1 MDLKTLRAELQKLA
15 ALAEGWDA
23 SHEIADIE
31 RDLALGKLRELY
43 DAVRFGLDSAVQPS
57 VEDEL
62 SPVDLPPVEIDLDA
76 VIPLTAMSEPFGADP
91 AAVPLEEPTIAPPVV
106 ESPVAGPS
114 EAPFAAAPAVE
125 PVGTPAEVSAEM
137 PAETAV
143 PAEIPLQAPAEA
155 PVEERTEIPA
165 EAVEGTV
172 GAPVV
177 EPTVDPIGE
186 IPAEAV
192 ATVSEPS
199 AATDSEGAPVVAEA
213 PAVVAEPLSL
223 FELDPVDVKRAK
235 HRVVLSLYGDTDS
248 VTPAPGKVEPAAEE
262 RPVPPPQAVPA
273 VSPSSADVPQEE
285 PAATSVPVGGVGH
298 RAVAAGNGAAVL
310 GETLNSDVKTVSD
323 LIAVTTP
330 PAAVGQEPV
339 ADLLKHDVSVGID
352 AGMLSVGCET
362 GKYFIDIRQ
371 VEVSAEQQVLCPPVV
386 PAKERVDIRKTTFTG
401 SRIPQVAH
409 IGFPGKRQITLRI
422 VGIVQLFGGQILEM
436 TLDGREY
443 LRNRPRTQS
452 PLSKH
457 IFFAGF
463 GLLFHAS
470 QTRSLLSAVVL
481 FLHHQIE
488 FVQTVHPRTILLLVV
503 AQRFEQTYHD
513 DTTFM
518 FQLFHLYCV

>member
-62 SPVDLPPVEIDLDA
+62 SSVDLPPVEIDLDA

-91 AAVPLEEPTIAPPVV
+91 AAAPLEEPTIAPPVV

-125 PVGTPAEVSAEM
+125 PVGTPAEVPAEM
-137 PAETAV
+137 PAEAAV

-155 PVEERTEIPA
+155 PVEERTEMPA
-165 EAVEGTV
+165 EAVGGTV
-172 GAPVV
+172 GASVV

-199 AATDSEGAPVVAEA
+199 DATDSEGAPVAAEA

-248 VTPAPGKVEPAAEE
+248 VTPAPG
-262 RPVPPPQAVPA
+262 
-273 VSPSSADVPQEE
+273 
-285 PAATSVPVGGVGH
+285 
-298 RAVAAGNGAAVL
+298 
-310 GETLNSDVKTVSD
+310 
-323 LIAVTTP
+323 
-330 PAAVGQEPV
+330 
-339 ADLLKHDVSVGID
+339 
-352 AGMLSVGCET
+352 
-362 GKYFIDIRQ
+362 
-371 VEVSAEQQVLCPPVV
+371 
-386 PAKERVDIRKTTFTG
+386 
-401 SRIPQVAH
+401 
-409 IGFPGKRQITLRI
+409 
-422 VGIVQLFGGQILEM
+422 
-436 TLDGREY
+436 
-443 LRNRPRTQS
+443 
-452 PLSKH
+452 
-457 IFFAGF
+457 
-463 GLLFHAS
+463 
-470 QTRSLLSAVVL
+470 
-481 FLHHQIE
+481 
-488 FVQTVHPRTILLLVV
+488 
-503 AQRFEQTYHD
+503 
-513 DTTFM
+513 
-518 FQLFHLYCV
+518 

>member
-15 ALAEGWDA
+15 ALAEGWGA

-91 AAVPLEEPTIAPPVV
+91 AAAPLEEPTIAPPVV
-106 ESPVAGPS
+106 ESTVAGPS
-114 EAPFAAAPAVE
+114 EAPFAAAPAE
-125 PVGTPAEVSAEM
+125 RPAEA
-137 PAETAV
+137 AV
-143 PAEIPLQAPAEA
+143 PAEIPLQAPAET

-199 AATDSEGAPVVAEA
+199 DATDSEGAPVVAEA

-285 PAATSVPVGGVGH
+285 PAATSVPVGGAGH
-298 RAVAAGNGAAVL
+298 RAVPAENGAAVL

-339 ADLLKHDVSVGID
+339 ADL
-352 AGMLSVGCET
+352 
-362 GKYFIDIRQ
+362 RQ
-371 VEVSAEQQVLCPPVV
+371 ALCNNDRFLL
-386 PAKERVDIRKTTFTG
+386 ARD
-401 SRIPQVAH
+401 
-409 IGFPGKRQITLRI
+409 
-422 VGIVQLFGGQILEM
+422 LFGGDM
-436 TLDGREY
+436 DACG
-443 LRNRPRTQS
+443 
-452 PLSKH
+452 
-457 IFFAGF
+457 
-463 GLLFHAS
+463 
-470 QTRSLLSAVVL
+470 
-481 FLHHQIE
+481 
-488 FVQTVHPRTILLLVV
+488 RTIDRLNEFDDLDECMIYIAENFDWNPNSDGAKLLVDLIERKL
-503 AQRFEQTYHD
+503 A
-513 DTTFM
+513 
-518 FQLFHLYCV
+518 

>member
-62 SPVDLPPVEIDLDA
+62 SPVDLPPMEIDLDA

-91 AAVPLEEPTIAPPVV
+91 AAAPLEEPTIAPPVV
-106 ESPVAGPS
+106 ESP
-114 EAPFAAAPAVE
+114 
-125 PVGTPAEVSAEM
+125 AEVPAEM
-137 PAETAV
+137 PAEAAV

-199 AATDSEGAPVVAEA
+199 DATDSEGAPVVAEA

-248 VTPAPGKVEPAAEE
+248 VTPAPGKVEPVAEE

-273 VSPSSADVPQEE
+273 VSPSPADVPQEE
-285 PAATSVPVGGVGH
+285 PAATSVPVGGAGH
-298 RAVAAGNGAAVL
+298 RAVPAENGAAVL

-339 ADLLKHDVSVGID
+339 ADL
-352 AGMLSVGCET
+352 
-362 GKYFIDIRQ
+362 RQ
-371 VEVSAEQQVLCPPVV
+371 ALCNNDRFLL
-386 PAKERVDIRKTTFTG
+386 ARD
-401 SRIPQVAH
+401 
-409 IGFPGKRQITLRI
+409 
-422 VGIVQLFGGQILEM
+422 LFGGDM
-436 TLDGREY
+436 DACG
-443 LRNRPRTQS
+443 
-452 PLSKH
+452 
-457 IFFAGF
+457 
-463 GLLFHAS
+463 
-470 QTRSLLSAVVL
+470 
-481 FLHHQIE
+481 
-488 FVQTVHPRTILLLVV
+488 RTIDRLNEFDDLDECMIYIAENFDWNPNSDGAKLLVDLIERKL
-503 AQRFEQTYHD
+503 A
-513 DTTFM
+513 
-518 FQLFHLYCV
+518 

>member
-62 SPVDLPPVEIDLDA
+62 SSVDLPPVEIDLDA

-91 AAVPLEEPTIAPPVV
+91 AAAPLEEPTIAPPVV

-125 PVGTPAEVSAEM
+125 PVGTPAEVPAEM

-172 GAPVV
+172 GASRRGADGRSDRRDSCGSGCNGIG
-177 EPTVDPIGE
+177 TVGRNGFGG
-186 IPAEAV
+186 
-192 ATVSEPS
+192 
-199 AATDSEGAPVVAEA
+199 GARRRRGSRRRCRA
-213 PAVVAEPLSL
+213 AEPFRTRSRGC
-223 FELDPVDVKRAK
+223 ETRQTPRRPVALR
-235 HRVVLSLYGDTDS
+235 RYGLRDS
-248 VTPAPGKVEPAAEE
+248 GAGKVEPAAEE

-339 ADLLKHDVSVGID
+339 ADL
-352 AGMLSVGCET
+352 
-362 GKYFIDIRQ
+362 RQ
-371 VEVSAEQQVLCPPVV
+371 ALCNNDRFLL
-386 PAKERVDIRKTTFTG
+386 ARD
-401 SRIPQVAH
+401 
-409 IGFPGKRQITLRI
+409 
-422 VGIVQLFGGQILEM
+422 LFGGDM
-436 TLDGREY
+436 DACG
-443 LRNRPRTQS
+443 
-452 PLSKH
+452 
-457 IFFAGF
+457 
-463 GLLFHAS
+463 
-470 QTRSLLSAVVL
+470 
-481 FLHHQIE
+481 
-488 FVQTVHPRTILLLVV
+488 RTIDRLNEFDDLDECMIYIAENFDWNPNSDGAKLLVDLIERKL
-503 AQRFEQTYHD
+503 A
-513 DTTFM
+513 
-518 FQLFHLYCV
+518 

>member
-62 SPVDLPPVEIDLDA
+62 SPVDLPPMEIDLDA

-91 AAVPLEEPTIAPPVV
+91 AAAPLEEPTIAPPVV

-125 PVGTPAEVSAEM
+125 PVGTPAEVPAEM
-137 PAETAV
+137 PAEAAV

-155 PVEERTEIPA
+155 PVEERTEMPA
-165 EAVEGTV
+165 EAVGGTV
-172 GAPVV
+172 GASVV

-199 AATDSEGAPVVAEA
+199 DATDSEGAPVAAEA

-248 VTPAPGKVEPAAEE
+248 VTPAPGKIEPVAEE

-273 VSPSSADVPQEE
+273 VSPSPADVPQEE
-285 PAATSVPVGGVGH
+285 PAATSVPVGGAGH
-298 RAVAAGNGAAVL
+298 RAVPAENGAAVL

-339 ADLLKHDVSVGID
+339 ADL
-352 AGMLSVGCET
+352 
-362 GKYFIDIRQ
+362 RQ
-371 VEVSAEQQVLCPPVV
+371 ALCNNDRFLL
-386 PAKERVDIRKTTFTG
+386 ARD
-401 SRIPQVAH
+401 
-409 IGFPGKRQITLRI
+409 
-422 VGIVQLFGGQILEM
+422 LFGGDM
-436 TLDGREY
+436 DACG
-443 LRNRPRTQS
+443 
-452 PLSKH
+452 
-457 IFFAGF
+457 
-463 GLLFHAS
+463 
-470 QTRSLLSAVVL
+470 
-481 FLHHQIE
+481 
-488 FVQTVHPRTILLLVV
+488 RTIDRLNEFDDLDECMIYIAENFDWNPNSDGAKLLVDLIERKL
-503 AQRFEQTYHD
+503 A
-513 DTTFM
+513 
-518 FQLFHLYCV
+518 

>member
-91 AAVPLEEPTIAPPVV
+91 AAAPLEEPTIAPPVV
-106 ESPVAGPS
+106 ESTVAGPS

-125 PVGTPAEVSAEM
+125 PVGTPAEVPAEM

-165 EAVEGTV
+165 EAV
-172 GAPVV
+172 
-177 EPTVDPIGE
+177 
-186 IPAEAV
+186 

-199 AATDSEGAPVVAEA
+199 DATNSEGAPVVAEA

-285 PAATSVPVGGVGH
+285 PAATSVPVGGAGH
-298 RAVAAGNGAAVL
+298 RAVPAENGAAVL

-339 ADLLKHDVSVGID
+339 ADL
-352 AGMLSVGCET
+352 
-362 GKYFIDIRQ
+362 RQ
-371 VEVSAEQQVLCPPVV
+371 ALCNNDRFLL
-386 PAKERVDIRKTTFTG
+386 ARD
-401 SRIPQVAH
+401 
-409 IGFPGKRQITLRI
+409 
-422 VGIVQLFGGQILEM
+422 LFGGDM
-436 TLDGREY
+436 DACG
-443 LRNRPRTQS
+443 
-452 PLSKH
+452 
-457 IFFAGF
+457 
-463 GLLFHAS
+463 
-470 QTRSLLSAVVL
+470 
-481 FLHHQIE
+481 
-488 FVQTVHPRTILLLVV
+488 RTIDRLNEFDDLDECMIYIAENFDWNPNSDGAKLLVDLIERKL
-503 AQRFEQTYHD
+503 A
-513 DTTFM
+513 
-518 FQLFHLYCV
+518 

>member
-91 AAVPLEEPTIAPPVV
+91 AAAPLEEPTIAPPVV

-125 PVGTPAEVSAEM
+125 PVGTPAEVPAEM

-165 EAVEGTV
+165 EAV
-172 GAPVV
+172 
-177 EPTVDPIGE
+177 
-186 IPAEAV
+186 

-199 AATDSEGAPVVAEA
+199 AATDSEGAPVAAEA

-248 VTPAPGKVEPAAEE
+248 VTPVPGKVEPAAEE

-273 VSPSSADVPQEE
+273 VSPSPADVPQEE
-285 PAATSVPVGGVGH
+285 PAATSVPVGGAGH
-298 RAVAAGNGAAVL
+298 RAVPAENGAAVL

-323 LIAVTTP
+323 LSAVTTP

-339 ADLLKHDVSVGID
+339 ADL
-352 AGMLSVGCET
+352 
-362 GKYFIDIRQ
+362 RQ
-371 VEVSAEQQVLCPPVV
+371 ALCNNDRFLL
-386 PAKERVDIRKTTFTG
+386 ARD
-401 SRIPQVAH
+401 
-409 IGFPGKRQITLRI
+409 
-422 VGIVQLFGGQILEM
+422 LFGGDM
-436 TLDGREY
+436 DACG
-443 LRNRPRTQS
+443 
-452 PLSKH
+452 
-457 IFFAGF
+457 
-463 GLLFHAS
+463 
-470 QTRSLLSAVVL
+470 
-481 FLHHQIE
+481 
-488 FVQTVHPRTILLLVV
+488 RTIDRLNEFDDLDECMIYIAENFDWNPNSDGAKLLVDLIERKL
-503 AQRFEQTYHD
+503 A
-513 DTTFM
+513 
-518 FQLFHLYCV
+518 

>member
-62 SPVDLPPVEIDLDA
+62 SSVDLPPVEIDLDA

-91 AAVPLEEPTIAPPVV
+91 AAAPLEEPTIAPPVV

-125 PVGTPAEVSAEM
+125 PVGTPAEVPAEM
-137 PAETAV
+137 PAEAAV

-155 PVEERTEIPA
+155 PVEERTEMPA
-165 EAVEGTV
+165 EAVGGTV
-172 GAPVV
+172 GASVV

-199 AATDSEGAPVVAEA
+199 DATDSEGAPVAAEA

-248 VTPAPGKVEPAAEE
+248 VTPAPGKVEPVAEE

-273 VSPSSADVPQEE
+273 VSPSPADVPQEE
-285 PAATSVPVGGVGH
+285 PAAT
-298 RAVAAGNGAAVL
+298 A
-310 GETLNSDVKTVSD
+310 
-323 LIAVTTP
+323 
-330 PAAVGQEPV
+330 
-339 ADLLKHDVSVGID
+339 
-352 AGMLSVGCET
+352 
-362 GKYFIDIRQ
+362 
-371 VEVSAEQQVLCPPVV
+371 
-386 PAKERVDIRKTTFTG
+386 G
-401 SRIPQVAH
+401 SR
-409 IGFPGKRQITLRI
+409 FRI
-422 VGIVQLFGGQILEM
+422 FWM
-436 TLDGREY
+436 
-443 LRNRPRTQS
+443 
-452 PLSKH
+452 K
-457 IFFAGF
+457 
-463 GLLFHAS
+463 
-470 QTRSLLSAVVL
+470 SA
-481 FLHHQIE
+481 
-488 FVQTVHPRTILLLVV
+488 
-503 AQRFEQTYHD
+503 AQQR
-513 DTTFM
+513 
-518 FQLFHLYCV
+518 V

>member
-62 SPVDLPPVEIDLDA
+62 SPVDLPPMEIDLDA

-91 AAVPLEEPTIAPPVV
+91 AAAPLEEPTIAPPVV

-114 EAPFAAAPAVE
+114 EAPFAA
-125 PVGTPAEVSAEM
+125 
-137 PAETAV
+137 
-143 PAEIPLQAPAEA
+143 A

-199 AATDSEGAPVVAEA
+199 DATDSEGAPVVAEA

-285 PAATSVPVGGVGH
+285 PAATSVPVGGAGH
-298 RAVAAGNGAAVL
+298 RAVPAENGAAVL

-339 ADLLKHDVSVGID
+339 ADL
-352 AGMLSVGCET
+352 
-362 GKYFIDIRQ
+362 RQ
-371 VEVSAEQQVLCPPVV
+371 ALCNNDRFLL
-386 PAKERVDIRKTTFTG
+386 ARD
-401 SRIPQVAH
+401 
-409 IGFPGKRQITLRI
+409 
-422 VGIVQLFGGQILEM
+422 LFGGDM
-436 TLDGREY
+436 DACG
-443 LRNRPRTQS
+443 
-452 PLSKH
+452 
-457 IFFAGF
+457 
-463 GLLFHAS
+463 
-470 QTRSLLSAVVL
+470 
-481 FLHHQIE
+481 
-488 FVQTVHPRTILLLVV
+488 RTIDRLNEFDDLDECMIYIAENFDWNPNSDGAKLLVDLIERKL
-503 AQRFEQTYHD
+503 A
-513 DTTFM
+513 
-518 FQLFHLYCV
+518 

>member
-57 VEDEL
+57 IEDEL

-91 AAVPLEEPTIAPPVV
+91 AAAPLEEPTIAPPVV

-125 PVGTPAEVSAEM
+125 PVGTPAEVPAEM
-137 PAETAV
+137 PAEAAV
-143 PAEIPLQAPAEA
+143 PAEILCRRLRRRRWKNVLRCPRRWSEVLSALPSWSRRSIRSARFLRKRLQRYRNRRPQ
-155 PVEERTEIPA
+155 RIRR
-165 EAVEGTV
+165 
-172 GAPVV
+172 GARRRR
-177 EPTVDPIGE
+177 G
-186 IPAEAV
+186 
-192 ATVSEPS
+192 S
-199 AATDSEGAPVVAEA
+199 
-213 PAVVAEPLSL
+213 AVVAEPLSL

-285 PAATSVPVGGVGH
+285 PAVTSVPVGGAGH
-298 RAVAAGNGAAVL
+298 RAVPAENGAAVL

-339 ADLLKHDVSVGID
+339 ADL
-352 AGMLSVGCET
+352 
-362 GKYFIDIRQ
+362 RQ
-371 VEVSAEQQVLCPPVV
+371 ALCNNDRFLL
-386 PAKERVDIRKTTFTG
+386 ARD
-401 SRIPQVAH
+401 
-409 IGFPGKRQITLRI
+409 
-422 VGIVQLFGGQILEM
+422 LFGGDM
-436 TLDGREY
+436 DACG
-443 LRNRPRTQS
+443 
-452 PLSKH
+452 
-457 IFFAGF
+457 
-463 GLLFHAS
+463 
-470 QTRSLLSAVVL
+470 
-481 FLHHQIE
+481 
-488 FVQTVHPRTILLLVV
+488 RTIDRLNEFDDLDECMIYIAENFDWNPNSDGAKLLVDLIERKL
-503 AQRFEQTYHD
+503 A
-513 DTTFM
+513 
-518 FQLFHLYCV
+518 

>member
-62 SPVDLPPVEIDLDA
+62 SPVDLPPMEIDLDA

-91 AAVPLEEPTIAPPVV
+91 AAAPLEEPTIAPPVV

-125 PVGTPAEVSAEM
+125 PVGTPAEVPAEM

-199 AATDSEGAPVVAEA
+199 DATDSEGAPVVAEA

-248 VTPAPGKVEPAAEE
+248 VTPA
-262 RPVPPPQAVPA
+262 
-273 VSPSSADVPQEE
+273 
-285 PAATSVPVGGVGH
+285 
-298 RAVAAGNGAAVL
+298 
-310 GETLNSDVKTVSD
+310 
-323 LIAVTTP
+323 
-330 PAAVGQEPV
+330 AVGQEPV
-339 ADLLKHDVSVGID
+339 ADL
-352 AGMLSVGCET
+352 
-362 GKYFIDIRQ
+362 RQ
-371 VEVSAEQQVLCPPVV
+371 ALCNNDRFLL
-386 PAKERVDIRKTTFTG
+386 ARD
-401 SRIPQVAH
+401 
-409 IGFPGKRQITLRI
+409 
-422 VGIVQLFGGQILEM
+422 LFGGDM
-436 TLDGREY
+436 DACG
-443 LRNRPRTQS
+443 
-452 PLSKH
+452 
-457 IFFAGF
+457 
-463 GLLFHAS
+463 
-470 QTRSLLSAVVL
+470 
-481 FLHHQIE
+481 
-488 FVQTVHPRTILLLVV
+488 RTIDRLNEFDDLDECMIYIAENFDWNPNSDGAKLLVDLIERKL
-503 AQRFEQTYHD
+503 A
-513 DTTFM
+513 
-518 FQLFHLYCV
+518 

>member
-62 SPVDLPPVEIDLDA
+62 SSVDLPPVEIDLDA

-91 AAVPLEEPTIAPPVV
+91 AAAPLEEPTIAPPVV

-125 PVGTPAEVSAEM
+125 PVGTPAEVPAEM
-137 PAETAV
+137 PAEAAV

-155 PVEERTEIPA
+155 PVEERTEMPA
-165 EAVEGTV
+165 EAVGGTV
-172 GAPVV
+172 GASVV

-199 AATDSEGAPVVAEA
+199 DATDSEGAPVAAEA

-235 HRVVLSLYGDTDS
+235 HRVVLVALRRYGLRDS
-248 VTPAPGKVEPAAEE
+248 GAGEDRAGCGGAAG
-262 RPVPPPQAVPA
+262 
-273 VSPSSADVPQEE
+273 SAS
-285 PAATSVPVGGVGH
+285 AGRSGRFALAGGCSAGGACGDFRSGRGAGH
-298 RAVAAGNGAAVL
+298 RAVPAENGAAVL

-339 ADLLKHDVSVGID
+339 ADL
-352 AGMLSVGCET
+352 
-362 GKYFIDIRQ
+362 RQ
-371 VEVSAEQQVLCPPVV
+371 ALCNNDRFLL
-386 PAKERVDIRKTTFTG
+386 ARD
-401 SRIPQVAH
+401 
-409 IGFPGKRQITLRI
+409 
-422 VGIVQLFGGQILEM
+422 LFGGDM
-436 TLDGREY
+436 DACG
-443 LRNRPRTQS
+443 
-452 PLSKH
+452 
-457 IFFAGF
+457 
-463 GLLFHAS
+463 
-470 QTRSLLSAVVL
+470 
-481 FLHHQIE
+481 
-488 FVQTVHPRTILLLVV
+488 RTIDRLNEFDDLDECMIYIAENFDWNPNSDGAKLLVDLIERKL
-503 AQRFEQTYHD
+503 A
-513 DTTFM
+513 
-518 FQLFHLYCV
+518 

>member
-31 RDLALGKLRELY
+31 RDLALRENCGNLRCR
-43 DAVRFGLDSAVQPS
+43 AFGLDSAVQPS

-125 PVGTPAEVSAEM
+125 PVGTPAEVPAEM

-199 AATDSEGAPVVAEA
+199 AATDSEGAPSS
-213 PAVVAEPLSL
+213 PRLPPSL
-223 FELDPVDVKRAK
+223 
-235 HRVVLSLYGDTDS
+235 
-248 VTPAPGKVEPAAEE
+248 
-262 RPVPPPQAVPA
+262 
-273 VSPSSADVPQEE
+273 PS
-285 PAATSVPVGGVGH
+285 
-298 RAVAAGNGAAVL
+298 R
-310 GETLNSDVKTVSD
+310 
-323 LIAVTTP
+323 
-330 PAAVGQEPV
+330 
-339 ADLLKHDVSVGID
+339 
-352 AGMLSVGCET
+352 
-362 GKYFIDIRQ
+362 
-371 VEVSAEQQVLCPPVV
+371 
-386 PAKERVDIRKTTFTG
+386 
-401 SRIPQVAH
+401 
-409 IGFPGKRQITLRI
+409 
-422 VGIVQLFGGQILEM
+422 
-436 TLDGREY
+436 
-443 LRNRPRTQS
+443 
-452 PLSKH
+452 
-457 IFFAGF
+457 
-463 GLLFHAS
+463 
-470 QTRSLLSAVVL
+470 
-481 FLHHQIE
+481 
-488 FVQTVHPRTILLLVV
+488 
-503 AQRFEQTYHD
+503 
-513 DTTFM
+513 
-518 FQLFHLYCV
+518 

>member
-62 SPVDLPPVEIDLDA
+62 SSVDLPPVEIDLDA
-76 VIPLTAMSEPFGADP
+76 VIPLTAMSEPF
-91 AAVPLEEPTIAPPVV
+91 
-106 ESPVAGPS
+106 
-114 EAPFAAAPAVE
+114 AAAPAVE
-125 PVGTPAEVSAEM
+125 PVGTPAEVPAEM
-137 PAETAV
+137 PAEAAV

-155 PVEERTEIPA
+155 PVEERTEMPA
-165 EAVEGTV
+165 EAVGGTV
-172 GAPVV
+172 GASVV

-199 AATDSEGAPVVAEA
+199 DATDSEGAPVAAEA

-248 VTPAPGKVEPAAEE
+248 VTPAPGKVEPVAEE

-273 VSPSSADVPQEE
+273 VSPSPADVPQEE
-285 PAATSVPVGGVGH
+285 PAATSVPVGGAGH
-298 RAVAAGNGAAVL
+298 RAVPAENGAAVL

-339 ADLLKHDVSVGID
+339 ADL
-352 AGMLSVGCET
+352 
-362 GKYFIDIRQ
+362 RQ
-371 VEVSAEQQVLCPPVV
+371 ALCNNDRFLL
-386 PAKERVDIRKTTFTG
+386 ARD
-401 SRIPQVAH
+401 
-409 IGFPGKRQITLRI
+409 
-422 VGIVQLFGGQILEM
+422 LFGGDM
-436 TLDGREY
+436 DACG
-443 LRNRPRTQS
+443 
-452 PLSKH
+452 
-457 IFFAGF
+457 
-463 GLLFHAS
+463 
-470 QTRSLLSAVVL
+470 
-481 FLHHQIE
+481 
-488 FVQTVHPRTILLLVV
+488 RTIDRLNEFDDLDECMIYIAENFDWNPNSDGAKLLVDLIERKL
-503 AQRFEQTYHD
+503 A
-513 DTTFM
+513 
-518 FQLFHLYCV
+518 

>member
-62 SPVDLPPVEIDLDA
+62 SSVDLPPVEIDLDA

-91 AAVPLEEPTIAPPVV
+91 AAAPLEEPTIAPPVV

-125 PVGTPAEVSAEM
+125 PVGTPAEVPAEM
-137 PAETAV
+137 PAEAAV

-165 EAVEGTV
+165 EAVGGTV

-199 AATDSEGAPVVAEA
+199 AATDSEGAPVAAEA

-273 VSPSSADVPQEE
+273 VSPSPADVPQEE
-285 PAATSVPVGGVGH
+285 PAATSVPVGGAGH
-298 RAVAAGNGAAVL
+298 RAVPAENGAAVL

-339 ADLLKHDVSVGID
+339 ADL
-352 AGMLSVGCET
+352 
-362 GKYFIDIRQ
+362 RQ
-371 VEVSAEQQVLCPPVV
+371 ALCNNDRFLL
-386 PAKERVDIRKTTFTG
+386 ARD
-401 SRIPQVAH
+401 
-409 IGFPGKRQITLRI
+409 
-422 VGIVQLFGGQILEM
+422 LFGGDM
-436 TLDGREY
+436 DACG
-443 LRNRPRTQS
+443 
-452 PLSKH
+452 
-457 IFFAGF
+457 
-463 GLLFHAS
+463 
-470 QTRSLLSAVVL
+470 
-481 FLHHQIE
+481 
-488 FVQTVHPRTILLLVV
+488 RTIDRLNEFDDLDECMIYIAENFDWNPNSDGAKLLVDLIERKL
-503 AQRFEQTYHD
+503 A
-513 DTTFM
+513 
-518 FQLFHLYCV
+518 

>member
-62 SPVDLPPVEIDLDA
+62 SSVDLPPVEIDLDA

-91 AAVPLEEPTIAPPVV
+91 AAAPLEEPTIAPPVV

-114 EAPFAAAPAVE
+114 EAPFAAAPAIE
-125 PVGTPAEVSAEM
+125 PVGTPAEVPAEM
-137 PAETAV
+137 PAEAAV

-172 GAPVV
+172 
-177 EPTVDPIGE
+177 
-186 IPAEAV
+186 
-192 ATVSEPS
+192 
-199 AATDSEGAPVVAEA
+199 GAPVVAEA

-285 PAATSVPVGGVGH
+285 PAATSVPVGGAGH
-298 RAVAAGNGAAVL
+298 RAVPAENGAAVL

-339 ADLLKHDVSVGID
+339 ADL
-352 AGMLSVGCET
+352 
-362 GKYFIDIRQ
+362 RQ
-371 VEVSAEQQVLCPPVV
+371 ALCNNDRFLL
-386 PAKERVDIRKTTFTG
+386 ARD
-401 SRIPQVAH
+401 
-409 IGFPGKRQITLRI
+409 
-422 VGIVQLFGGQILEM
+422 LFGGDM
-436 TLDGREY
+436 DACG
-443 LRNRPRTQS
+443 
-452 PLSKH
+452 
-457 IFFAGF
+457 
-463 GLLFHAS
+463 
-470 QTRSLLSAVVL
+470 
-481 FLHHQIE
+481 
-488 FVQTVHPRTILLLVV
+488 RTIDRLNEFDDLDECMIYIAENFDWNPNSDGAKLLVDLIERKL
-503 AQRFEQTYHD
+503 A
-513 DTTFM
+513 
-518 FQLFHLYCV
+518 

>member
-62 SPVDLPPVEIDLDA
+62 SSVDLPPVEIDLDA

-91 AAVPLEEPTIAPPVV
+91 AAA
-106 ESPVAGPS
+106 
-114 EAPFAAAPAVE
+114 APFAAAPAVE
-125 PVGTPAEVSAEM
+125 PVGTPAEVPAEM
-137 PAETAV
+137 PAEAAV

-155 PVEERTEIPA
+155 PVEERTEMPA
-165 EAVEGTV
+165 EAVGGTV
-172 GAPVV
+172 GASVV

-199 AATDSEGAPVVAEA
+199 DATDSEGAPVAAEA

-248 VTPAPGKVEPAAEE
+248 VTPAPGKIEPVAEE

-273 VSPSSADVPQEE
+273 VSPSPADVPQEE
-285 PAATSVPVGGVGH
+285 PAATSVPVGGAGH
-298 RAVAAGNGAAVL
+298 RAVPAENGAAVL

-339 ADLLKHDVSVGID
+339 ADL
-352 AGMLSVGCET
+352 
-362 GKYFIDIRQ
+362 RQ
-371 VEVSAEQQVLCPPVV
+371 ALCNNDRFLL
-386 PAKERVDIRKTTFTG
+386 ARD
-401 SRIPQVAH
+401 
-409 IGFPGKRQITLRI
+409 
-422 VGIVQLFGGQILEM
+422 LFGGDM
-436 TLDGREY
+436 DACG
-443 LRNRPRTQS
+443 
-452 PLSKH
+452 
-457 IFFAGF
+457 
-463 GLLFHAS
+463 
-470 QTRSLLSAVVL
+470 
-481 FLHHQIE
+481 
-488 FVQTVHPRTILLLVV
+488 RTIDRLNEFDDLDECMIYIAENFDWNPNSDGAKLLVDLIERKL
-503 AQRFEQTYHD
+503 A
-513 DTTFM
+513 
-518 FQLFHLYCV
+518 